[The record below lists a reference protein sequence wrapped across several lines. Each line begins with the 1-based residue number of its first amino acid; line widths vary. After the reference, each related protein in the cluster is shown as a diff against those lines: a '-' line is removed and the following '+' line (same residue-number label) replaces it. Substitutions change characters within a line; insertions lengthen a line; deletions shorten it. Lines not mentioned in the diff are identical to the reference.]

1 MRREEKWYPTILR
14 VICLYIRYDSRYA
27 WEECEDVPS
36 FIDFA
41 DNDVQGLN
49 LCLCSVILNEISI
62 SYIKVIDPVIKSIKK
77 VKDMGFFSAGYQQI
91 FTTSQN
97 LLRRVLAISIS
108 YLNIL
113 FYERSWLQKWYVNLL
128 NE

>member
-1 MRREEKWYPTILR
+1 MSREEKWYPTILR
-14 VICLYIRYDSRYA
+14 MICLYIRYDSRYA

-77 VKDMGFFSAGYQQI
+77 SKGHLNRI
-91 FTTSQN
+91 
-97 LLRRVLAISIS
+97 LANFHHVSES
-108 YLNIL
+108 SKKGPSN
-113 FYERSWLQKWYVNLL
+113 
-128 NE
+128 